1 MYLARRSLAHVFL
14 GLVAALGVHSH
25 LASANEPMA
34 AQIDWQSDVEQA
46 WANSQTQKQPLLL
59 FVKTDGCV
67 FCTKME
73 RETYSNESVAR
84 QVSGTFVASS
94 VNGRSIPDLVRKLN
108 IRIYPTTVII
118 GPDAQ
123 VLDSI
128 PGFVPAATLQSRL
141 EIAAQKSS
149 TVSR

>member
-1 MYLARRSLAHVFL
+1 
-14 GLVAALGVHSH
+14 
-25 LASANEPMA
+25 
-34 AQIDWQSDVEQA
+34 
-46 WANSQTQKQPLLL
+46 LLL

-84 QVSGTFVASS
+84 QVTGTFVASS
-94 VNGRSIPDLVRKLN
+94 VNGRSIPELVRKLN

-128 PGFVPAATLQSRL
+128 PGYVPAATLQSRL